1 MIGDPKQAIKHP
13 KSLETFINNV
23 GSEEYANILPVN
35 NKTRRIPKEILV
47 ISNYFCYKD
56 QQQESLSAVV
66 GELMYIESTNA
77 RYELILNNYIDTK
90 QIVCIDKKT
99 DRYSTSSKP
108 NYTFPHEIE
117 DMIRESNHKKDK
129 TLFVKAALND
139 FINDVLAY
147 GNNKAITKLISLHS
161 LKLEKSHFAQ
171 LYQLCTVCVEKDIQF
186 TVQSIDSVKGLEAD
200 TCVIILTPNLLKYL
214 FKNKLKPVEHFNK
227 EWKKIYVALTRTKQR
242 LVLAL
247 DHKLLTESEIEV
259 IKKSIESLGF
269 LSHN

>member
-147 GNNKAITKLISLHS
+147 GNNKAITKLISLH
-161 LKLEKSHFAQ
+161 
-171 LYQLCTVCVEKDIQF
+171 
-186 TVQSIDSVKGLEAD
+186 
-200 TCVIILTPNLLKYL
+200 
-214 FKNKLKPVEHFNK
+214 
-227 EWKKIYVALTRTKQR
+227 
-242 LVLAL
+242 
-247 DHKLLTESEIEV
+247 
-259 IKKSIESLGF
+259 
-269 LSHN
+269 